1 MSVEVRIPDYGE
13 AKCST
18 KLSFWYKDEGEAVK
32 QGEELAEFET
42 DKAAFTI
49 EAPVTG
55 TLARILIGEGDEI
68 TQGALIALIDP
79 GE

>member
-1 MSVEVRIPDYGE
+1 MAVEVKIPDYGE

-18 KLSFWYKDEGEAVK
+18 KLSFWYKDEGETVQ

-49 EAPVTG
+49 EAPAGGV
-55 TLARILIGEGDEI
+55 LARILIGEGDEI
-68 TQGALIALIDP
+68 TQGTVIGLIETI
-79 GE
+79 

>member
-1 MSVEVRIPDYGE
+1 MTVEVRIPDYGE

-18 KLSFWYKDEGEAVK
+18 KLSFWYKDEGEKVQ

-49 EAPVTG
+49 EAPVAG
-55 TLARILIGEGDEI
+55 TLMAPRYCKSVSRSTRLFE
-68 TQGALIALIDP
+68 
-79 GE
+79 